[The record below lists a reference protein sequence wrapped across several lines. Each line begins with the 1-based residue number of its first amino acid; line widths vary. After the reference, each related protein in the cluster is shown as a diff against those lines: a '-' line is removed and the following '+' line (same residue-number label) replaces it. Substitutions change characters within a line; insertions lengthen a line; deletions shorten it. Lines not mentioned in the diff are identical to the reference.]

1 MQLQLCKSLLG
12 DVESTRHSVRQN
24 DNDYYEQAIQVVSII
39 TKLKTIPRKLMSLAV
54 ATMV

>member
-12 DVESTRHSVRQN
+12 DVESPRHSVRQK
-24 DNDYYEQAIQVVSII
+24 DNDYYEQAIQVVSTI